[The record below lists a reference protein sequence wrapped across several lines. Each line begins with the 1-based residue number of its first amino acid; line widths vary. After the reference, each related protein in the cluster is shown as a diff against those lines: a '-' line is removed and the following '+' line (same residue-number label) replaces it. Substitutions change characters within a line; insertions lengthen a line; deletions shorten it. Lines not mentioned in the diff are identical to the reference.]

1 MNEME
6 DQPLAS
12 LDVNYRP
19 RKRSRYNAH
28 RRIISLGKPKR
39 THFRHGKTVS
49 STTDE
54 YEEDT
59 AEERQA
65 HYSDGD
71 NSEEFTCAA
80 DGNTNSDLSDVSSSS
95 ARSHEVM
102 SLPED
107 NSDDIPDMDCSASEG
122 DGRSYSENSADDE
135 EELIFDDGICTQNGD
150 PTKSDPFVYPGS
162 PLKLSESILLILTL
176 AVTHDL
182 NGSCLSDVISLVNLH
197 CIPGPQNKCVSS
209 LRALKKYFSDSQ
221 LPITKHFYCKFCS
234 EYFGVLGSTADVC
247 SICNK
252 VVSDLKKQP
261 YFVVLSIESQL
272 QELMQRMDIVIPGKG
287 LTTSKIFLLGSVLDL
302 PARCSFLEMVQFN
315 GFCSC
320 CYCMTLEKSCK
331 LNETEGHRGRVTVF
345 PFNFESTNGFGP
357 ERTSRGMIADGL
369 EFLQGK
375 SAGKPV
381 NGMKG
386 VCQFA
391 SLKTFDISRGICLD
405 YMHGVLLGVTKQLMS
420 LWLESKY
427 KDQSWY
433 CGDYLCLIDERLCSI
448 QPPINITRTPRSIET
463 HPKYFKATEYRNWWL
478 YYSIPCLIGILPE
491 VYLHHFMLLVF
502 GIWLLNQ
509 ENICPED
516 LHLSAILLQK
526 FVMLVDALYG
536 ERHMSVNLHNLLH
549 INASVYNHGPLWA
562 NSSFE
567 FEDANGELTALFH
580 GTQGIDMQIASS
592 ISAVKLTPELA
603 KKLEKG
609 SPSYLFYRR
618 MKFGKE
624 QKSIQLEEGV
634 HLLGAFSA
642 MEVTEPLRNALL
654 NCSGEEVLG
663 WCQAFKRVLIKG
675 EVFHSKSYGR
685 VYRRNSYTVTY
696 EDNNCNHWSQ
706 CNCIKTAYGQVQHF
720 IKHTPA
726 CQNGCVAICKCNPEQ

>member
-1 MNEME
+1 MSTFLK
-6 DQPLAS
+6 PFKAS
-12 LDVNYRP
+12 L
-19 RKRSRYNAH
+19 
-28 RRIISLGKPKR
+28 
-39 THFRHGKTVS
+39 
-49 STTDE
+49 
-54 YEEDT
+54 
-59 AEERQA
+59 
-65 HYSDGD
+65 
-71 NSEEFTCAA
+71 
-80 DGNTNSDLSDVSSSS
+80 
-95 ARSHEVM
+95 EV
-102 SLPED
+102 LE
-107 NSDDIPDMDCSASEG
+107 
-122 DGRSYSENSADDE
+122 
-135 EELIFDDGICTQNGD
+135 
-150 PTKSDPFVYPGS
+150 TKG
-162 PLKLSESILLILTL
+162 
-176 AVTHDL
+176 
-182 NGSCLSDVISLVNLH
+182 
-197 CIPGPQNKCVSS
+197 
-209 LRALKKYFSDSQ
+209 
-221 LPITKHFYCKFCS
+221 
-234 EYFGVLGSTADVC
+234 
-247 SICNK
+247 
-252 VVSDLKKQP
+252 
-261 YFVVLSIESQL
+261 
-272 QELMQRMDIVIPGKG
+272 MDIVIPGKG

-320 CYCMTLEKSCK
+320 CYCMTLGKSCK
-331 LNETEGHRGRVTVF
+331 SNETEGHRGRVTVF

-357 ERTSRGMIADGL
+357 ERTSRGMITDGL

-463 HPKYFKATEYRNWWL
+463 HRKYFKATEYRNWLL

-526 FVMLVDALYG
+526 FVMLFDALYG
-536 ERHMSVNLHNLLH
+536 ERHMSMNLHNLLH

-567 FEDANGELTALFH
+567 FEDANGELTAYFH

-696 EDNNCNHWSQ
+696 EDNNCNHRSQ

-726 CQNGCVAICKCNPEQ
+726 CKNGCVALCNCNREQYFAIVMKLQPKQDFQLFENAGIGRMREHLQAMQRPREEDIHVIPLRNIRHKCVFMNFNDADCVYVSCFPNFTESD